1 MVNKMPEIIKNFQLS
16 KIESNN
22 YKRILNGIKK
32 IKGIKSATINK
43 EKNTLRIEVSVDQN
57 ERKAQARL
65 EKVKTQ
71 ITNAILTYEKKATI
85 EEIIAKEVYRRVLYL
100 NGLDCAHCATKI
112 ETIAKRELD
121 YEKLLVDYTSF
132 RFIIESSN
140 KEQMNNII
148 DLVTKIAHKVDERIE
163 VTEKVKKVEELKL
176 DENTAIIFLADHGDA
191 LASHGGHID
200 KDSYLSEEVL
210 RVPLLCYVPHI
221 KPYIETK
228 ENRKLLFHAECIKQ

>member
-22 YKRILNGIKK
+22 YKRILNEIKK

-43 EKNTLRIEVSVDQN
+43 EKNTLRIEISVDQN

-71 ITNAILTYEKKATI
+71 IINAILTYEKKATI

-163 VTEKVKKVEELKL
+163 VTEKVKRVEELKEEEKPKKYFRDL
-176 DENTAIIFLADHGDA
+176 KPSISSIIIFSSSIDFTK
-191 LASHGGHID
+191 AS
-200 KDSYLSEEVL
+200 
-210 RVPLLCYVPHI
+210 
-221 KPYIETK
+221 TK
-228 ENRKLLFHAECIKQ
+228 GTKKLLLFVLSVTSSK